1 MRPRFT
7 DSEDI
12 KAEIRRRG
20 QTLSGLSKGLGFS
33 GSAVSKRFLLKQA
46 WPVLDERLADF
57 LGARPQELFP
67 EDYTAAGKPKRIV
80 RHQNVIRPFD
90 PKLCPNLAKDLAA

>member
-1 MRPRFT
+1 MSARFS
-7 DSEDI
+7 DVEDI

-20 QTLSGLSKGLGFS
+20 QTLTGLSKGLGFS
-33 GSAVSKRFLLKQA
+33 GGALSRRFLLFQA

-57 LGARPQELFP
+57 LGTTPKHLFP
-67 EDYTAAGKPKRIV
+67 THYTAAGKPKGIV

-90 PKLCPNLAKDLAA
+90 PRLCPNLAKDLAA